1 MNTQIQN
8 KGGFANNLT
17 AQLSLLAVAVAV
29 LIIIAWQ
36 YMW

>member
-1 MNTQIQN
+1 MDVQTS

-17 AQLSLLAVAVAV
+17 AQLIVLAAAVIIMLAVASR
-29 LIIIAWQ
+29 